1 MADKVKIGT
10 MWLGGCSGCHLS
22 IADFHESL
30 LDILELADFEFSPV
44 LMDTKYDEVP
54 ELDVLIVE
62 GGIRNEENRELAEML
77 NENPEECIALEDSKN
92 GLLSAYRAGCKP
104 IMVPDLWQP
113 DEEILQIIKGKY
125 SDLEQV
131 KKAFESG
138 EI

>member
-30 LDILELADFEFSPV
+30 LDVMELADFEFSPV

-62 GGIRNEENRELAEML
+62 GGIRNDENRELAEML
-77 NENPEECIALEDSKN
+77 NEKAKFVIAYGTCSCYGGIPVSYTHLDVYKRQQVTHVLYKFSVKLKK
-92 GLLSAYRAGCKP
+92 LL
-104 IMVPDLWQP
+104 
-113 DEEILQIIKGKY
+113 
-125 SDLEQV
+125 
-131 KKAFESG
+131 
-138 EI
+138 